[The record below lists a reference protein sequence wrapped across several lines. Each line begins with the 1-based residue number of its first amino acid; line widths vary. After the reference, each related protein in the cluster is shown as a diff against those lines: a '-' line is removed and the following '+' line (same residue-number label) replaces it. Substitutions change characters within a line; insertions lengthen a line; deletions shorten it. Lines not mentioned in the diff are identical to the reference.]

1 MRTRLTSLALV
12 ILVPASA
19 AVSPVHNLLTDAT
32 PESAAAAV
40 MRAYGDPAIG
50 ELATTMRQFPKPI
63 LELDDSK
70 IEVGNLADGVKGVL
84 LHEAMVVA
92 SLGKHGSCP
101 ESRKALAG
109 AMQTSNL
116 PQRHDNVKGDANN
129 AGAKRGL

>member
-40 MRAYGDPAIG
+40 MRAYAEPAAG
-50 ELATTMRQFPKPI
+50 ELAAAAMPQFPTPI
-63 LELDDSK
+63 LERDDSR
-70 IEVGNLADGVKGVL
+70 IEVRNLTDGVKGVL
-84 LHEAMVVA
+84 LHEAMVVS

-101 ESRKALAG
+101 ESAKTRPG
-109 AMQTSNL
+109 TMPTSHMTQA
-116 PQRHDNVKGDANN
+116 PR
-129 AGAKRGL
+129 

>member
-40 MRAYGDPAIG
+40 MRAYGDPATG
-50 ELATTMRQFPKPI
+50 ALAIAMRQFPMPI
-63 LELDDSK
+63 LEPEDSR
-70 IEVGNLADGVKGVL
+70 IEVRNLADGVKGVL
-84 LHEAMVVA
+84 LHEATVVA

-101 ESRKALAG
+101 ESMKTLPG
-109 AMQTSNL
+109 TMPTSNL
-116 PQRHDNVKGDANN
+116 TQAPR
-129 AGAKRGL
+129 

>member
-40 MRAYGDPAIG
+40 MRAYGDQATA
-50 ELATTMRQFPKPI
+50 ELTTTMPQFLMPI
-63 LELDDSK
+63 LEPAESR
-70 IEVGNLADGVKGVL
+70 IEVGNLADGEKGVL
-84 LHEAMVVA
+84 VHEAMVVA

-116 PQRHDNVKGDANN
+116 TQRHDNVKSDANG
-129 AGAKRGL
+129 AGAKRGP